1 MLEAQNAHQQ
11 AAFDKDLEIS
21 KLKTENYELRQ
32 KVKELERQVSK
43 RPKKKQRYL
52 SKDGGYDELSSQ
64 NVTLNIRAD
73 VEENDKLYASQK
85 STNNCQSPVYKD
97 EREHIKEINCLKA
110 STDNKFVF
118 SE

>member
-1 MLEAQNAHQQ
+1 M
-11 AAFDKDLEIS
+11 
-21 KLKTENYELRQ
+21 
-32 KVKELERQVSK
+32 KELERQDSK

-52 SKDGGYDELSSQ
+52 SKDGQYEEMSSH
-64 NVTLNIRAD
+64 NVTLNMRAD
-73 VEENDKLYASQK
+73 VQENDRLYASQK
-85 STNNCQSPVYKD
+85 STKNCQSPVNKD